1 MDEKF
6 LLQRLTSIYQL
17 LDQVRCA
24 GHQNHTY
31 LTASMDSILD
41 LIQGVKSYSAS
52 TEESQ
57 MRAGE

>member
-17 LDQVRCA
+17 LDQVRCS
-24 GHQNHTY
+24 GHQNHKY

-41 LIQGVKSYSAS
+41 LMQKVQSCSESAEEIQMK
-52 TEESQ
+52 
-57 MRAGE
+57 AGE